1 MKGRLMMT
9 VIGVGIIAIGT
20 IVVIKRMIKKSDDI
34 SDTDL
39 REYNC
44 RVDGFDIG
52 CFGPVD
58 IYDGPLILKEDTLQ
72 ECSEK

>member
-9 VIGVGIIAIGT
+9 VIGVGIITIGT
-20 IVVIKRMIKKSDDI
+20 IAIIKKRLKRAENI

-52 CFGPVD
+52 CFGPVE
-58 IYDGPLILKEDTLQ
+58 IYDGPLILKEETLQ